1 MNNDTDTVDRQ
12 YDVVVWG
19 ASGFTGKLVVEYF
32 LQQYGKDV
40 AWAVAG
46 RNRQKLEQVL
56 EELSAG
62 DKAPDILI
70 ADSHDAES
78 MAVLVQA
85 TRVVLTTVGP
95 YALYG
100 DMLVDACAEHGTHYC
115 DLAGEVQ
122 WMRRVID
129 RNQSVAEQSGARI
142 VHSCGFDSIPSDLGV
157 QFLQEQAVQRYG
169 NPCKRIELIVR
180 AMRGGGSGGTI
191 ASGMNSLREAR
202 DDREV
207 AKVLAQ
213 PYSLNPEGERDG
225 PDSWD
230 QRSSR
235 WNDLGDVWTAPFI
248 MGAINMRIV
257 RRSNALLNYPWGKD
271 FRYNESVST
280 GSGTSGWL
288 KAKSMTAG
296 LGAFI
301 LAGSFKLSRK
311 LIIET
316 FLPAPGEG
324 PGKEERENGFFKML
338 LIGELQDGSTLR
350 ATVTGDRDPGYGS
363 TSKMLSESAV
373 CLAKD
378 DLEIGGGCWTPAS
391 AMGPLLRDR
400 LIANAG
406 LTFEIEG

>member
-1 MNNDTDTVDRQ
+1 
-12 YDVVVWG
+12 
-19 ASGFTGKLVVEYF
+19 
-32 LQQYGKDV
+32 
-40 AWAVAG
+40 
-46 RNRQKLEQVL
+46 
-56 EELSAG
+56 
-62 DKAPDILI
+62 
-70 ADSHDAES
+70 
-78 MAVLVQA
+78 
-85 TRVVLTTVGP
+85 
-95 YALYG
+95 
-100 DMLVDACAEHGTHYC
+100 
-115 DLAGEVQ
+115 
-122 WMRRVID
+122 MRRVID

-296 LGAFI
+296 LGALI

>member
-1 MNNDTDTVDRQ
+1 MITDTDTVDRE
-12 YDVVVWG
+12 YDVIVWG

-32 LQQYGKDV
+32 LQQYGKDI

-62 DKAPDILI
+62 DKVPDILI

-129 RNQSVAEQSGARI
+129 RNQSIAKQSGARI

-169 NPCKRIELIVR
+169 DPCKRVELIVR

-213 PYSLNPEGERDG
+213 PYNLNPEGERDG

-301 LAGSFKLSRK
+301 LAGSFELSRK
-311 LIIET
+311 FIIET

-378 DLEIGGGCWTPAS
+378 DLETGGGCWTPAS

-406 LTFEIEG
+406 LKFEVEG